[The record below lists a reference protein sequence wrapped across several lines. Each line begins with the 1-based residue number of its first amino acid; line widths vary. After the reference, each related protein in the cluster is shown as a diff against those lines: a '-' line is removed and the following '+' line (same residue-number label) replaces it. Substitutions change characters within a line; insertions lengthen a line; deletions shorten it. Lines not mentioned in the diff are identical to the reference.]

1 MEIIFIGLCIAI
13 GIGIPCSV
21 SYIRKLKTARLV
33 SLIILVFAVTMLAA
47 GIILFAV
54 TEVTTCSTY
63 EICTMC
69 EGYGFTP
76 AEEQCLVCKGAG
88 KTLATTT
95 MYSISLLYPVCMTVL
110 GIYAMILRFALQEVI
125 EKLEFVELRSIDEV
139 SDHKN
144 K

>member
-33 SLIILVFAVTMLAA
+33 AAILLVFSVTLVAA

-54 TEVTTCSTY
+54 TEVTTCSTH

-69 EGYGFTP
+69 AGYGFAP
-76 AEEQCLVCKGAG
+76 AGEQCLVCKGAG
-88 KTLATTT
+88 KTLVTTT
-95 MYSISLLYPVCMTVL
+95 TYSISLLYPVCMTVL

-125 EKLEFVELRSIDEV
+125 EKLEFIELRSIDAA
-139 SDHKN
+139 SDCKN

>member
-1 MEIIFIGLCIAI
+1 
-13 GIGIPCSV
+13 
-21 SYIRKLKTARLV
+21 
-33 SLIILVFAVTMLAA
+33 MLAA

-110 GIYAMILRFALQEVI
+110 GMYAMILRFALQEVI